1 MNHRWMK
8 RCACLLG
15 LLPLA
20 VHGIEINY
28 GNRGADGE
36 FKPTGAV
43 HEVDLSLAAS
53 APWDSATPA
62 NDHGVYDGTQWAVVF
77 KFQSV
82 HIPAGTTVRFKNHP
96 SHAPVVWLVDG
107 DVTIDGTL
115 VLDGQNYQRIDAFAE
130 PGPGGFRGGIG
141 IFRSRATS
149 GFGPGGGDAG
159 NWGGGGAFGTVA
171 DGSQVTYGN
180 ADLIPLVGGSGGG
193 GYTAGTVG
201 GGGGG
206 GAILIAT
213 PGTLRVA
220 GRIQANGGDVPGGGA
235 GGGSGGGVRLVG
247 GLLTGDG
254 FVECRA
260 GGGGRR
266 GGEGR
271 VRVEAAAQEGNLNIL
286 PAASFE
292 MMEPASVVR
301 LWPDTETPVTRI
313 VSVGNRTVPADPWA
327 NIQSLANADVR
338 LAAGS
343 RTNVVVIETLNLP
356 TNSVVTLHVVARDGG
371 PRAQV
376 PASYVGT
383 DPARPTRHLWEGTVV
398 LNPAHHAF
406 QVVAKAP

>member
-1 MNHRWMK
+1 MK
-8 RCACLLG
+8 GCACLLG

-28 GNRGADGE
+28 GNKGADGE
-36 FKPTGAV
+36 FQPTGAV
-43 HEVDLSLAAS
+43 HEVDLALATS

-77 KFQSV
+77 KFRSV
-82 HIPAGTTVRFKNHP
+82 QIPAGTTVRFKNHP

-115 VLDGQNYQRIDAFAE
+115 VLDGQDGLRTDAFTE

-141 IFRSRATS
+141 VIRSRTTS
-149 GFGPGGGDAG
+149 GFGPGGGDSG

-171 DGSQVTYGN
+171 TGSQVTYGN

-193 GYTAGTVG
+193 GYANGDIRG
-201 GGGGG
+201 GGAGG

-213 PGTLRVA
+213 PGTLRV
-220 GRIQANGGDVPGGGA
+220 GGKIQANGGGVDDGA
-235 GGGSGGGVRLVG
+235 GSGSGGGVRLVAG
-247 GLLTGDG
+247 VLAGNG
-254 FVECRA
+254 FVACRP
-260 GGGGRR
+260 GSRGSR

-271 VRVEAAAQEGNLNIL
+271 VRVEAATQEGNLNIL

-292 MMEPASVVR
+292 LLEPTSEAR
-301 LWPDTETPVTRI
+301 LWPDSETPLTRI
-313 VSVGNRTVPADPWA
+313 VSVGNRNVPADPRG
-327 NIQSLANADVR
+327 NVQSLANADVR
-338 LAAGS
+338 LPAGS

-371 PRAQV
+371 PREQV

-383 DPARPTRHLWEGTVV
+383 DPTRPTRHLWEGTVV

>member
-8 RCACLLG
+8 RCAWLLG

-28 GNRGADGE
+28 GNKGADGE

-43 HEVDLSLAAS
+43 HEVDLSLATS

-115 VLDGQNYQRIDAFAE
+115 VLDGQVGQRTDAFAE

-141 IFRSRATS
+141 VIRARTTS
-149 GFGPGGGDAG
+149 GFGPGGGDSG

-171 DGSQVTYGN
+171 AGSQVTYGN

-193 GYTAGTVG
+193 GYTQNARG
-201 GGGGG
+201 GGAGG

-213 PGTLRVA
+213 PGLLRVA
-220 GRIQANGGDVPGGGA
+220 GRIQANGGSTDDGGGS
-235 GGGSGGGVRLVG
+235 GSGGGVRLVADQ
-247 GLLTGDG
+247 LLGNG
-254 FVECRA
+254 FVECRP
-260 GGGGRR
+260 GSSGSR

-271 VRVEAAAQEGNLNIL
+271 VRVEAVTQQDNLNIL

-292 MMEPASVVR
+292 LLEPASVVR
-301 LWPDTETPVTRI
+301 LWPDTETPLTRI

-327 NIQSLANADVR
+327 NVQSLANADVR